1 MLRTTS
7 GALFLFFGLALS
19 AAEPEI
25 YFSFDRSSR
34 ADFGGAAGS
43 KEEIAGTV
51 GERGVEGKVIRGTD
65 KTSDAMLS
73 DGLSGKALQLGNSRD
88 KKAVQTVEY
97 VPFAPLSAK
106 EGCISFW
113 IRPNDWD
120 GKDHQNFH
128 HFFGAMNGAERLVVY
143 KFRDNSKLV
152 FLLGSLAKNGVTTSI
167 GADISGW
174 EKNSW
179 HHVCAVWNA
188 KFMELYVDG
197 KKMAE
202 SPRKTPPGPDF
213 TKFQLGEYW
222 HGNPG
227 SSSLD
232 ELRIYGKSLSA
243 QDVLKDF
250 LLHASKAVSNSAPV
264 SMGVGIGKPTVN
276 GMVEPGE
283 YALSVSGMNSSMNAN
298 VQYSPKQSLCRF
310 AWDEENLYVAFQ
322 SPVSGG
328 LKTSHSVRD
337 ANLWEDDA
345 VEVFFSGFDGKK
357 DLYQFIFN
365 SGKGIYD
372 SRNRKSDW
380 QSSGVRFESGVKDGL
395 WTFECAIP
403 WKNFNFVPADGKN
416 FRMNLCRD
424 FVRSNEWTCLA
435 PGDYFAVPSYAKVT
449 LLKQAP
455 SLELPPLGE
464 LYGGKIQS
472 RLSLAGT
479 GTDTV
484 KAKLSVKAPIFPF
497 TFEKEYRL
505 EAGKSAVT
513 PIAGRVPESGNLEIS
528 VDSEKCGILY
538 RNTISY
544 RTLLPVRLAC
554 IYTDIPE
561 QSLVMEVENTR
572 LLTGKNKLHLILED
586 VKTGKNAFEST
597 QVIPDD
603 QPKTPVRFS
612 IRPLPEG
619 EYTLRYAFLSPDGRE
634 LFKDYEAYA
643 KYPEVRP
650 WTHCSCGLTD
660 VVPPPWS
667 APKSTDD
674 SFECWGRKIQ
684 LGGKGLIRSMIS
696 QDRELLSA
704 PVSLKW
710 NGKVL
715 NFCATVQK
723 KGVGFTDFKLVPED
737 RGIPLEITVHAEFD
751 GLLWFTLSL
760 LPDARGKLDSLS
772 LEVPLNRANVT
783 GFDDCS
789 SIMEKK
795 DLANAPNSSF
805 FVNPAEKPF
814 FWCGGDDVGLMGG
827 SASRRGW
834 HLRDKAKG
842 LTVSVQD
849 KTVVLDLALVDSP
862 LNLADRRSLE
872 FYLQPTPVRPRN
884 TEMQKYRIG
893 RNMICWGE
901 YVTLFFAHKRPG
913 KFSERHL
920 TYFREQQ
927 EKKGMRVFYYNAPK
941 GASPVSPEWNY
952 FGKEWHCSPP
962 RLGEYMRDA
971 QTPNR
976 AARNMYLSTYG
987 CLNSQDFFDFK
998 LDSIGGFI
1006 RNPEYKVKDLYF
1018 DLTWPRP
1025 CSNPVHGCLW
1035 TDEFG
1040 YRHQDNDLKSLR
1052 LLMKRLYITLKE
1064 KTPDGL
1070 FRGHILSA
1078 RVPSDVFFDSLVVGE
1093 LYDRHIVNG
1102 SNYYG
1107 VLTPSLMRIA
1117 YASRDNEMD
1126 VDFIPQFE
1134 RALQLF
1140 APEKFAVMNPEET
1153 ELDRAICHYLGYMLV
1168 HDLGTCPTPKNA
1180 RMKEFFETRDRIAVN
1195 GKWTFHPYWKPESS
1209 PVRPSFAKN
1218 HVMASAF
1225 SNPGK
1230 VSIAVLN
1237 DSDETERLSLIVD
1250 TRRLGLEDNRMGKEL
1265 IAGKDI
1271 RLVNGKIESEI
1282 GPRALRIFVFD

>member
-1 MLRTTS
+1 MLKPA
-7 GALFLFFGLALS
+7 GLLFLLSGLALS

-34 ADFGGAAGS
+34 ADFGGVPGD
-43 KEEIAGTV
+43 KQEIAGAA

-65 KTSDAMLS
+65 KTPDAMLS
-73 DGLSGKALQLGNSRD
+73 DGLAGKALLLGNSRD

-97 VPFAPLSAK
+97 IPFAPLSAT
-106 EGCISFW
+106 EGSVSFW
-113 IRPNDWD
+113 VRPNDWD
-120 GKDHQNFH
+120 GKDHKNFH
-128 HFFGAMNGAERLVVY
+128 HFFGAMNGAERLVLY
-143 KFRDNSKLV
+143 KYYENSKLV
-152 FLLGSLAKNGVTTSI
+152 FLLGRLGGNGVTTAI
-167 GADISGW
+167 HADISNW

-197 KKMAE
+197 KKTAE

-222 HGNPG
+222 QGNPG

-232 ELRIYGKSLSA
+232 ELRIYGKKLSA
-243 QDVLKDF
+243 QEVLKDY
-250 LLHASKAVSNSAPV
+250 LLHAVKATSDSAPV
-264 SMGVGIGKPTVN
+264 LMGVGAGKATVDGTIGA
-276 GMVEPGE
+276 GE
-283 YALSVSGMNSSMNAN
+283 YALSVSGMNNSMNAN
-298 VQYSPKQSLCRF
+298 VQYSPRQSRCSLS
-310 AWDEENLYVAFQ
+310 WDERNLYVGLQ
-322 SPVSGG
+322 SPAPGV
-328 LKTSHSVRD
+328 LKASHSGRD

-345 VEVFFSGFDGKK
+345 VELFFSGFDGKK

-365 SGKGIYD
+365 SGKGMYD
-372 SRNRKSDW
+372 SKNRKSGW
-380 QSSGVRFESGVKDGL
+380 QSSGVRFESGVKNGV

-403 WKNFNFVPADGKN
+403 WENFDFVPAAGRN
-416 FRMNLCRD
+416 FRMNICRD
-424 FVRSNEWTCLA
+424 FVQSNDWTCLA

-455 SLELPPLGE
+455 SLELSPFGE
-464 LYGGKIQS
+464 LYSGKIQS
-472 RLSLAGT
+472 ELSLT
-479 GTDTV
+479 GTEPDTV
-484 KAKLSVKAPIFPF
+484 KAKVSVKAPVFPF

-505 EAGKSAVT
+505 EPGKRAVS
-513 PIAGRVPESGNLEIS
+513 PIAGKVPENGNLEIS
-528 VDSEKCGILY
+528 VLSEKHGVLY
-538 RNTISY
+538 QNTVSY
-544 RTLLPVRLAC
+544 KTLLPVRLAC

-561 QSLVMEVENTR
+561 QLLVMEIENSR
-572 LLTGKNKLHLILED
+572 LLTGKNKLRVMLED
-586 VKTGKNAFEST
+586 IKTGKSVYEST

-603 QPKTPVRFS
+603 RPTVPVRFP
-612 IRPLPEG
+612 IQTLPDG
-619 EYTLRYAFLSPDGRE
+619 EYTLRYAFLSPDGGE
-634 LFKDYEAYA
+634 LFKDQEAYA

-650 WTHCSCGLTD
+650 WTHCPYGLAD

-667 APKSTDD
+667 APKTTDD

-684 LGGKGLIRSMIS
+684 LGGKGLIRSMSS
-696 QDRELLSA
+696 QNRELLSA

-710 NGKVL
+710 NGRIL
-715 NFCATVQK
+715 DFRATVQK
-723 KGVGFTDFKLVPED
+723 KGAGFTDYKLVPGDGSAPVEVSV
-737 RGIPLEITVHAEFD
+737 RAEFD

-760 LPDARGKLDSLS
+760 LPDVREKLESLS
-772 LEVPLNRANVT
+772 LEIPLNRTNIT
-783 GFDDCS
+783 GFDDGS

-795 DLANAPNSSF
+795 DLKNMRDGSF
-805 FVNPAEKPF
+805 HVNPVEKPF
-814 FWCGGDDVGLMGG
+814 FWCGGDEVGLMGG
-827 SASRRGW
+827 SSSRRGW

-849 KTVVLDLALVDSP
+849 KTVVLELSLVDSP
-862 LNLADRRSLE
+862 LNLANRRSLE
-872 FYLQPTPVRPRN
+872 FYLQPTPVKPKNR
-884 TEMQKYRIG
+884 EMQKYRTG

-962 RLGEYMRDA
+962 RLGEYMRDSH
-971 QTPNR
+971 TPNR

-987 CLNSQDFFDFK
+987 CLNSPDFFDFK

-1006 RNPEYKVKDLYF
+1006 RNPEYKVRDLYF

-1025 CSNPVHGCLW
+1025 CSNPAHGCLW

-1040 YRHQDNDLKSLR
+1040 YKHQDNDLKNLR

-1117 YASRDNEMD
+1117 YASRDNEME

-1140 APEKFAVMNPEET
+1140 APEKFAVMNPAEP
-1153 ELDRAICHYLGYMLV
+1153 ELDRAICHYLGYMLI

-1180 RMKEFFETRDRIAVN
+1180 RMKEFFEARDRIAVN

-1209 PVRPSFAKN
+1209 PVRPSVLEN
-1218 HVMASAF
+1218 HLMASAF

-1237 DSDETERLSLIVD
+1237 DSDRTEKLSLTVD
-1250 TRRLGLEDNRMGKEL
+1250 TGRLGVEKNRKGEELMTGKS
-1265 IAGKDI
+1265 IDMK
-1271 RLVNGKIESEI
+1271 NGRIESEI
-1282 GPRALRIFVFD
+1282 GPRALRVFVLD